1 MTWIKQRKHS
11 MPFHHDVVGGLEVLS
26 RVAQAGAVGQSVF
39 VSFVQVEIVDLKG
52 LQHDQLEE

>member
-1 MTWIKQRKHS
+1 

-52 LQHDQLEE
+52 LQHDQLEEWTS